1 MRRKKD
7 QRPGR
12 YERSGG
18 RRAWEWLLVQVKHTW
33 YQAGPQTPNTMDL
46 HGHLTPSSRIK
57 RGRNTS
63 AARIGDNSRCP
74 GH

>member
-46 HGHLTPSSRIK
+46 HGHFTPSSQDQARQEYFSRPY
-57 RGRNTS
+57 RGQ
-63 AARIGDNSRCP
+63 
-74 GH
+74 